1 MRISDWS
8 SDVCSSDLSANE
20 SSTLGIGQCL
30 HYRIDRRFMRLGA
43 AWHENRFLGVYRV
56 ADGGEFAQH
65 RARIAVLEQR
75 PMVSSPDALP
85 KSVRGGVEPHLHSRG
100 QTEGACRRVHDTDSD
115 GGEHLRFTVV

>member
-43 AWHENRFLGVYRV
+43 AWHAHRRFGVYRV

-65 RARIAVLEQR
+65 RARIEVLEKR
-75 PMVSSPDALP
+75 TMVSSPDAP
-85 KSVRGGVEPHLHSRG
+85 HQSVDVGVEPQLNSLV
-100 QTEGACRRVHDTDSD
+100 QNEGACILLHERLAAGARNS
-115 GGEHLRFTVV
+115 VV